1 VFKWYVAGGGRYRFE
16 QYPRAA
22 SRRSK
27 IFRFDLAFEGG
38 TDRLQALNDLSA
50 EDPLLAIPIGGQLR
64 TVVDWWDARA
74 VAVDSVSGW
83 EPVSDPA
90 APDIPLYLEFTCQ
103 AEGPC
108 PPLAPL
114 RDTAH
119 SLIPWR
125 FLHATNATGS
135 IVNTQFFWVRSL
147 PPDGYRTTAPI
158 IFVPRPPLVA
168 GGTLYF
174 DVEAFR
180 RQYGWNSAAY
190 ASAADLIR
198 RLDGGE
204 PPAQLQYDRS
214 PSCDRSREWAYGAT
228 PLPLFTDSS
237 SARFESGSGNSLPP
251 PVNAPNSALDG
262 GRGGPPP
269 VSNSSRRRAKT
280 SDTESVGNSSRR
292 HIVRPP
298 PREGSSN
305 EPSVAPSWQEA
316 FDPLDL
322 AVHPVYAASA
332 VYEDESDRRVS
343 AVKRDW
349 WQQFLAQRESHGYE
363 TSPAMSA
370 RLLRYEKSA
379 TSTENRRKYG
389 DRRRSSGST
398 APAAK
403 RSRTGEPGAAE
414 DSDPGSDVEDTGPP
428 LQRLR
433 GLVRWLYSV
442 RDHINEGLKEADSLV
457 AYLTAH
463 HGDDLSRGP

>member
-1 VFKWYVAGGGRYRFE
+1 M
-16 QYPRAA
+16 
-22 SRRSK
+22 
-27 IFRFDLAFEGG
+27 
-38 TDRLQALNDLSA
+38 
-50 EDPLLAIPIGGQLR
+50 
-64 TVVDWWDARA
+64 
-74 VAVDSVSGW
+74 SGW

-90 APDIPLYLEFTCQ
+90 APDIPLYLEFTSR

-114 RDTAH
+114 RETAH

-158 IFVPRPPLVA
+158 VFVPRPPLVA
-168 GGTLYF
+168 GDTLYF

-180 RQYGWNSAAY
+180 RQYGWTSAAY
-190 ASAADLIR
+190 AAAADLIR

-204 PPAQLQYDRS
+204 PTAQLQYDRP

-228 PLPLFTDSS
+228 PLPLSTDSS
-237 SARFESGSGNSLPP
+237 SAMFESGSGNSLPP
-251 PVNAPNSALDG
+251 TVNAPDSAPG
-262 GRGGPPP
+262 GGMSRPPP
-269 VSNSSRRRAKT
+269 VSKSSRRRAKASST
-280 SDTESVGNSSRR
+280 KSVGNSSRR
-292 HIVRPP
+292 HIARLP

-305 EPSVAPSWQEA
+305 QPSVAPSWQEA
-316 FDPLDL
+316 YDPLDL

-332 VYEDESDRRVS
+332 IYEDESDRRVS

-349 WQQFLAQRESHGYE
+349 WQQFLALRESRGYE

-370 RLLRYEKSA
+370 RLLRYETSA
-379 TSTENRRKYG
+379 TNTENRRKYG
-389 DRRRSSGST
+389 DRRRSSAST

-403 RSRTGEPGAAE
+403 RCRTDAPEAAE
-414 DSDPGSDVEDTGPP
+414 DSDPGDDVESTVPP
-428 LQRLR
+428 LTRLR
-433 GLVRWLYSV
+433 DLVRWFHSLRY
-442 RDHINEGLKEADSLV
+442 HITEVLKEADSLV

-463 HGDDLSRGP
+463 HGDTLSRDP